1 MGFGFRH
8 VRRVGI
14 VLAISNALIFL
25 IGALLI
31 SQTYLLCDLRSL
43 LPFAAVSLAAA
54 IRIIAMFQTAV
65 AQQSAATLI
74 LDDEDSSST
83 TDRLLLRFHRR
94 VRSLI
99 LFVISIYIPR

>member
-1 MGFGFRH
+1 MATAVVVLAMGFSVRNL
-8 VRRVGI
+8 RRVGI
-14 VLAISNALIFL
+14 VLGISNALVFL

-43 LPFAAVSLAAA
+43 LPFTAVSFAAA
-54 IRIIAMFQTAV
+54 IRIVVMFQTAV

-74 LDDEDSSST
+74 LDDDSSST

-94 VRSLI
+94 VRTN
-99 LFVISIYIPR
+99 VP